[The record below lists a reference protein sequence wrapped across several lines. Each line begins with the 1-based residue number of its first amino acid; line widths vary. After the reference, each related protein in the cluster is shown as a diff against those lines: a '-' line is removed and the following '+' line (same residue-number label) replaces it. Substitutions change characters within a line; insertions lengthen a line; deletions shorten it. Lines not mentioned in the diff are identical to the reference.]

1 MSYEPLYKV
10 FYKCEEKWQEIL
22 DARYASENT
31 QHISISIAQINRKKS
46 FSAFFMYHK
55 DILDVMI
62 QLERKHS
69 AFLDFSSFFE

>member
-10 FYKCEEKWQEIL
+10 FYKCEEKWQEVL

-31 QHISISIAQINRKKS
+31 EHINLSIAQINRKKS

-62 QLERKHS
+62 QFQQLAFSLKHTYY
-69 AFLDFSSFFE
+69 LI

>member
-10 FYKCEEKWQEIL
+10 FYKYEEKWQEIL

-46 FSAFFMYHK
+46 FSAFFY
-55 DILDVMI
+55 V
-62 QLERKHS
+62 S
-69 AFLDFSSFFE
+69 

>member
-10 FYKCEEKWQEIL
+10 FYKYEEKWQEIL

-46 FSAFFMYHK
+46 FSAFFINFKIIRYKTALKLNSKVMT
-55 DILDVMI
+55 IL
-62 QLERKHS
+62 LKP
-69 AFLDFSSFFE
+69 